1 MIFSCSK
8 YFLLFTILFVSIK
21 LYEYLYVPWR
31 VRQKY
36 KNYKNVGMSEKFHP
50 MLGDIALIVQNE
62 NNNKFRRQIFID
74 LGMQKPHLDF
84 YIFQPGPITL
94 FSLVSIQAFDEFE
107 KLMPHKIDR
116 HDHREFPFVDI
127 VEGSFALNQSNED
140 WDERR
145 KTIMKTIGINYA
157 SKFIPLMIQTVDK
170 WLVGVKKNESINIT
184 IEMQK
189 ITFKIISIILFGS
202 DIENME
208 PVLYQSPF
216 DGSRKHLSFEEFF
229 FALSKDIFDT
239 YFSVKGRLFPILIKL
254 NLIEPYKSNLV
265 NKESF
270 FKALNEFL
278 SKSKDS
284 DSVYRQVKDSGRFEQ
299 AGIIVDMISLL
310 FAGFDTTS
318 HGLCSMMYFLKKYPE
333 TMKKLKQNLQEQG
346 IYQVDASQG
355 STLKDLYEN
364 CDYLNMVVKEGHR
377 IDPPSSSTL
386 AYFAKEDVEICGV
399 KFGKG
404 SLFEINSLWIHYNSQ
419 EWQKPNEF
427 IPERFDPESEYF
439 KKSHI
444 ESSANEARN
453 PKSFIPFGF
462 GLRNCAGQTLAR
474 LESKVLLSRIIT
486 NVEYEIDK
494 ELLESDYARFALL
507 SNFDLKGKIVSK

>member
-1 MIFSCSK
+1 M
-8 YFLLFTILFVSIK
+8 
-21 LYEYLYVPWR
+21 
-31 VRQKY
+31 
-36 KNYKNVGMSEKFHP
+36 G
-50 MLGDIALIVQNE
+50 G
-62 NNNKFRRQIFID
+62 
-74 LGMQKPHLDF
+74 
-84 YIFQPGPITL
+84 
-94 FSLVSIQAFDEFE
+94 SL
-107 KLMPHKIDR
+107 
-116 HDHREFPFVDI
+116 
-127 VEGSFALNQSNED
+127 ALNHSNED

-145 KTIMKTIGINYA
+145 KTIMKTIGINYS

-170 WLVGVKKNESINIT
+170 WLVGVKKNESINIST
-184 IEMQK
+184 EMQK
-189 ITFKIISIILFGS
+189 ITFNIMSIIMFGS

-208 PVLYQSPF
+208 PVLYQSPL

-239 YFSVKGRLFPILIKL
+239 YLSVKGRLFPILIKL
-254 NLIEPYKSNLV
+254 NLIEPYKSNLI

-270 FKALNEFL
+270 FKALGEFL

-299 AGIIVDMISLL
+299 ADIVVDMIGLL

-318 HGLCSMMYFLKKYPE
+318 HGLCSMMYFLKKYPD
-333 TMKKLKQNLQEQG
+333 TMNKLKQNLQEQG

-355 STLKDLYEN
+355 SKLKDLYEN

-377 IDPPSSSTL
+377 IDPPTSSTL

-399 KFGKG
+399 KFEKR
-404 SLFEINSLWIHYNSQ
+404 SLLEINSLWIHYNSL

-439 KKSHI
+439 KRPPI
-444 ESSANEARN
+444 ESSTKEVRD

-462 GLRNCAGQTLAR
+462 GLRSCAGQTLAR

-494 ELLESDYARFALL
+494 EQLENDYVRFALL
-507 SNFDLKGKIVSK
+507 SNFDLKGKIISK